1 MTNNE
6 RIKFVIDDVAQTILD
21 RGKERDLPDGERTIP
36 RCVKAFNAVSG
47 HKLSPEDGWLFM
59 QILKMCRSK
68 QGDFKYDDYAA
79 LRAEEALRNN
89 EDDAGKWQ
97 LTVNAPCKH
106 GFSNCVACDE

>member
-68 QGDFKYDDYAA
+68 QGDFKYDDYRDGIGYAA

-89 EDDAGKWQ
+89 GDN
-97 LTVNAPCKH
+97 T
-106 GFSNCVACDE
+106 